1 MYDMLCNLQI
11 YFLPRGGE
19 AKCQGT
25 RLYIE
30 RRYYCIKMHTLRVTK
45 TKIYFFLFFLT
56 FAFFITTLFLHAFS
70 IFYMVHNN
78 HLHP

>member
-1 MYDMLCNLQI
+1 MSRHSTI
-11 YFLPRGGE
+11 YREEVL
-19 AKCQGT
+19 
-25 RLYIE
+25 LY
-30 RRYYCIKMHTLRVTK
+30 KMHTLRVTK